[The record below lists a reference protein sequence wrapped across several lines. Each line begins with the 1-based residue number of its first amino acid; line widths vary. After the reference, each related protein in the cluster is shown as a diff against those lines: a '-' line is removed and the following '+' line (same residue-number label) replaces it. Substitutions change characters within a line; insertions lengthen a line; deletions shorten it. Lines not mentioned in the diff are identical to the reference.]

1 MKYWFTSV
9 FVLFLIVGSVKAQI
23 NETERFAKPQSS
35 KNISAQVGQKLAVR
49 DTVYDFRVVNPTT
62 TLLNLG
68 GHYPNQ
74 SLTVTIKGDA
84 IKINPAL
91 MKGKPVCF
99 YGEVTLFK
107 NRPEMV
113 VTEPAQILDVK
124 KYK

>member
-1 MKYWFTSV
+1 MKYGLIPA
-9 FVLFLIVGSVKAQI
+9 FVLFLTAGSVKAQTA
-23 NETERFAKPQSS
+23 EAAHFAKPQSS
-35 KNISAQVGQKLAVR
+35 KNISAQVGQKLAVC

-68 GHYPNQ
+68 GRYPQQN
-74 SLTVTIKGDA
+74 LTVTIKGDA
-84 IKINPAL
+84 VKVNPAL

-113 VTEPAQILDVK
+113 VSAPEQIMDIK
-124 KYK
+124 KYQ